1 MKTDTIVKYLQPLQ
15 EKLIN
20 HDLYHNI
27 NSIDTLKIFME
38 NHIFAVWDFMS
49 LLKSLQIHLTC
60 VQIPWKP
67 VNNTDAARFINEIV
81 LEEETDK
88 INSEQTVS
96 HFELYIDSMKEIG
109 ATTDQIYSF
118 IDMIDERKN
127 FEEAIFSSSIDQNI
141 KSFLSF
147 TFNII
152 ESNEVHKIAAA
163 FTFGRE
169 NVIPDMFIKIVKKI
183 SKENDLRSKKF
194 IYYLERHIEL
204 DGNDHGP
211 IALKMINNLCGE
223 DISKWDDVINIAKK
237 SMEMR
242 IKLWNHINNQIK

>member
-67 VNNTDAARFINEIV
+67 VKNTDAARFINEIV

-88 INSEQTVS
+88 INSEKTVS

-109 ATTDQIYSF
+109 AKTDKIESF
-118 IDMIDERKN
+118 IDMIDEKKN
-127 FEEAIFSSSIDQNI
+127 FKEVLFSSSIDQNI

-163 FTFGRE
+163 LTFGRE

>member
-88 INSEQTVS
+88 INSEQTLS
-96 HFELYIDSMKEIG
+96 HFELYID
-109 ATTDQIYSF
+109 
-118 IDMIDERKN
+118 
-127 FEEAIFSSSIDQNI
+127 
-141 KSFLSF
+141 
-147 TFNII
+147 
-152 ESNEVHKIAAA
+152 
-163 FTFGRE
+163 
-169 NVIPDMFIKIVKKI
+169 
-183 SKENDLRSKKF
+183 
-194 IYYLERHIEL
+194 
-204 DGNDHGP
+204 
-211 IALKMINNLCGE
+211 
-223 DISKWDDVINIAKK
+223 
-237 SMEMR
+237 
-242 IKLWNHINNQIK
+242 

>member
-67 VNNTDAARFINEIV
+67 VKNTDAARFINEIV

>member
-109 ATTDQIYSF
+109 AKTDKIESF
-118 IDMIDERKN
+118 IDMIDEKKN
-127 FEEAIFSSSIDQNI
+127 FKEVLFSSSIDQNI

-152 ESNEVHKIAAA
+152 ESNEVHKIASA

-204 DGNDHGP
+204 DGNNHGP

>member
-118 IDMIDERKN
+118 IDMIDETKN
-127 FEEAIFSSSIDQNI
+127 FKEVLFSSSIDQNI

-242 IKLWNHINNQIK
+242 IKLWNHINNQI

>member
-1 MKTDTIVKYLQPLQ
+1 VFQSNSNLITLQNNLR
-15 EKLIN
+15 N
-20 HDLYHNI
+20 HPVYKSIETLEDLRCFVEH
-27 NSIDTLKIFME
+27 
-38 NHIFAVWDFMS
+38 HIYSVWDFMS
-49 LLKSLQIHLTC
+49 LVKYIQSEISPS
-60 VQIPWKP
+60 IYPWFP
-67 VNNTDAARFINEIV
+67 NNHGNLRRFINEIV

-127 FEEAIFSSSIDQNI
+127 FEEVIFSSSIDQNI

>member
-109 ATTDQIYSF
+109 AKTDKIESF
-118 IDMIDERKN
+118 IDMIDEKKN
-127 FEEAIFSSSIDQNI
+127 FKEVLFSSSIDQNI

>member
-109 ATTDQIYSF
+109 AKTDKIESF
-118 IDMIDERKN
+118 IDMIDETKN
-127 FEEAIFSSSIDQNI
+127 FKEVLFSSSIDQNI

-152 ESNEVHKIAAA
+152 ESNEVHKIASA

-169 NVIPDMFIKIVKKI
+169 NIIPDMFIKIVKKI

>member
-1 MKTDTIVKYLQPLQ
+1 MKTDTMVKYLQPLQ
-15 EKLIN
+15 KKLIN

-27 NSIDTLKIFME
+27 NSIDALKIFME

-127 FEEAIFSSSIDQNI
+127 FEEVIFSSSIDQNI

-204 DGNDHGP
+204 DGNNHGP

>member
-27 NSIDTLKIFME
+27 ISIDTLKIFME

-183 SKENDLRSKKF
+183 SKENDLR
-194 IYYLERHIEL
+194 
-204 DGNDHGP
+204 
-211 IALKMINNLCGE
+211 
-223 DISKWDDVINIAKK
+223 
-237 SMEMR
+237 
-242 IKLWNHINNQIK
+242 

>member
-127 FEEAIFSSSIDQNI
+127 FEEVIFSSSIDQNI

>member
-127 FEEAIFSSSIDQNI
+127 FEEVIFSSSIDQNI

-204 DGNDHGP
+204 DGNNHGP

>member
-1 MKTDTIVKYLQPLQ
+1 MGIKEVEKKIKSLQ
-15 EKLIN
+15 KNLISHKVYKKIKN
-20 HDLYHNI
+20 KK
-27 NSIDTLKIFME
+27 SLKIFME
-38 NHIFAVWDFMS
+38 THVFAVWDFMS

-127 FEEAIFSSSIDQNI
+127 FEEVIFSSSIDQNI

-242 IKLWNHINNQIK
+242 IKLWNHINNQIQ

>member
-127 FEEAIFSSSIDQNI
+127 FEEVIFSSSIDQNI

-204 DGNDHGP
+204 DGNNHGP

-223 DISKWDDVINIAKK
+223 DISKWDDVIDIAKK

-242 IKLWNHINNQIK
+242 IKLWNHINNQIQ